1 MERLEISWS
10 KFITVVVEEVVVD
23 PTVAGFALLRAL
35 ESKKMQNQSPLKMGT
50 FSKLVLLFY
59 SRRLFDSG

>member
-1 MERLEISWS
+1 MGVCWRPEGGREATTGGVGVLWRMERLEISWS

-35 ESKKMQNQSPLKMGT
+35 ESKKMQN
-50 FSKLVLLFY
+50 
-59 SRRLFDSG
+59 